1 MIFLGGITHVKCKIG
16 LWFLS
21 TALPFINI
29 IQYMYVPSL
38 IPITF
43 ELSKIWTGQATILAS
58 IMKNKWLRGMTQ

>member
-1 MIFLGGITHVKCKIG
+1 
-16 LWFLS
+16 LS

-43 ELSKIWTGQATILAS
+43 ELSKIWAGQATILAS